1 MIKKI
6 VTHAGRAHLDE
17 VMAISVLKLYNPI
30 LSATPVERVNTV
42 YLEDLENPE
51 IMVLDVGMSL
61 DFDKNNLDH
70 HQYNG
75 GKSAFELACDWLQK
89 DGVILPVGVLEFA
102 KQLSVWDAQGFRK
115 FKEVYPE
122 AVIPP
127 FNCFRNFMVEQFE
140 SDPNSLVLYRIFGHG
155 IKPQNA
161 DNIRFE
167 GFDVPVEATL
177 FIPFY
182 EDWLSRKNR
191 DIITRSYTLFR
202 LESNNQYEK
211 DFSGMP
217 DFYNCVDMVEDND
230 NSILFIE
237 NLMIVNTEKP
247 LCEIDG
253 VNDGVYLQE
262 YAYQR
267 GFRPHI
273 IVNKIKNT
281 RKENE
286 ADPDLLWSLFR
297 TGEGEKNKI
306 DLSVLD
312 FGDETVYKHKSGF
325 LHNVRGDVELF
336 DILSY
341 VIRGC
346 IYGPKKN

>member
-6 VTHAGRAHLDE
+6 VTHGGRAHLDE
-17 VMAISVLKLYNPI
+17 VMAISVLKLYYQG
-30 LSATPVERVNTV
+30 LSATPVERVNAV
-42 YLEDLENPE
+42 LPEDLENPE
-51 IMVLDVGMSL
+51 IMLIDVGMSL

-102 KQLSVWDAQGFRK
+102 KQVSVWDAQGLRR

-122 AVIPP
+122 VVIPP
-127 FNCFRNFMVEQFE
+127 FNSFRNFMIEQFE
-140 SDPNSLVLYRIFGHG
+140 TDPNSLVLYRIFGHG
-155 IKPQNA
+155 LKPQNA

-177 FIPFY
+177 FIPLY
-182 EDWLSRKNR
+182 EEWLSRKNR
-191 DIITRSYTLFR
+191 DIVTRSYTLFR
-202 LESNNQYEK
+202 LESNNRYKK

-217 DFYNCVDMVEDND
+217 NLRDCVDMVKDND

-253 VNDGVYLQE
+253 VNDGVYLRE

-273 IVNKIKNT
+273 IINKIKNT

-286 ADPDLLWSLFR
+286 TDPDLLWSLFR
-297 TGEGEKNKI
+297 TEYGEKYHV
-306 DLSVLD
+306 DSSVLD
-312 FGDETVYKHKSGF
+312 FGEHEVFKHANGF
-325 LHNVRGDVELF
+325 LLNISDKCDLDSILF
-336 DILSY
+336 NLL
-341 VIRGC
+341 R
-346 IYGPKKN
+346 NHLENF